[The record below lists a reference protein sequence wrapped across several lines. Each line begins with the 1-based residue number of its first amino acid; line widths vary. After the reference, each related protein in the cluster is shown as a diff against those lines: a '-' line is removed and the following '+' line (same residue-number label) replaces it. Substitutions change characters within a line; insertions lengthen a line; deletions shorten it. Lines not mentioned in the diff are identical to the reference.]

1 MNSTTTNT
9 SINAIIEPINEDY
22 EYIQYNEKLRLIH
35 SIKDDMYQMQSIIKA
50 CNVNKR
56 ARDWFRNESTKEFL
70 ENAPARFYADEK
82 LYEDRPN
89 LPIELRGYYVHKFLV
104 NHIAMWA
111 SPRYAWDIMELLDT
125 YFEKQR
131 NQLQTKV
138 NEQKPRMVP
147 NGKQKSYKYMIWK
160 ESINDKPEYIR
171 LNLVRRNAKSFY
183 EVSKIRN
190 TNACWFYKPNLPIAM
205 TPNEDIKNIIK
216 KNFNGEEAVIKG
228 CKIDIKIE
236 LLDKLKGL
244 ITNYFESYQ
253 E

>member
-1 MNSTTTNT
+1 MIYQNN
-9 SINAIIEPINEDY
+9 INACGSKKQPTRWLNLAETNE
-22 EYIQYNEKLRLIH
+22 
-35 SIKDDMYQMQSIIKA
+35 IIKELA
-50 CNVNKR
+50 SVQKCTDANLVQN
-56 ARDWFRNESTKEFL
+56 
-70 ENAPARFYADEK
+70 
-82 LYEDRPN
+82 RPN
-89 LPIELRGYYVHKFLV
+89 LPIELRGTYVHKLLV
-104 NHIAMWA
+104 NDIACWA
-111 SPRYAWDIMELLDT
+111 NRKYAIYIAQLLDT

-160 ESINDKPEYIR
+160 EILNDKPEYIR

-236 LLDKLKGL
+236 LLDKLKEL